1 MSGPP
6 PNSNRQRTP
15 QSPLNSSQPI
25 PHLSSSQHPPASSS
39 HLSLHATRLPP
50 RPAPHTPRY
59 YRSSGASGPSCSGSI
74 GWTPRTA
81 ASPHALQR
89 SYRPLPRSGSPR
101 LKSVPSIS
109 KPVKPAPISVSPSAP
124 NTPSWL
130 KGTYKPQP
138 PSAAPLSTVE
148 QWCEHRISAIK
159 ATVDDTQTEGNVDD
173 IPELRKVM
181 TDLDSKSIP
190 DEIQVLQGLR
200 KDYWR
205 AVERQKKAMSELRK
219 AEREVMRI
227 EPPAMHIE
235 SKISR
240 LRRYAK
246 FIESGWMDED
256 VLDITKSDNNGDIK
270 SEDVPV
276 KSEDELVPERDVKTE
291 PVVKDGS

>member
-1 MSGPP
+1 MSGQPP
-6 PNSNRQRTP
+6 TSSKQRTP
-15 QSPLNSSQPI
+15 QSPQNSSQQL
-25 PHLSSSQHPPASSS
+25 PHLSSSHLPHASSS
-39 HLSLHATRLPP
+39 QLQLHTTRPPP

-59 YRSSGASGPSCSGSI
+59 YRSSGPSCSASI

-89 SYRPLPRSGSPR
+89 NYRSLPRSGSPR

-109 KPVKPAPISVSPSAP
+109 KPVKTAPISITPSAP

-138 PSAAPLSTVE
+138 PSSTALSTVE
-148 QWCEHRISAIK
+148 QWCEHRVSAIK
-159 ATVDDTQTEGNVDD
+159 ATVEDTVTEGNTDE

-181 TDLDSKSIP
+181 MDLDSKSVP
-190 DEIQVLQGLR
+190 NEIQALRSLR

-205 AVERQKKAMSELRK
+205 AVDRQKKALAELRK

-246 FIESGWMDED
+246 FIESGWMDEN
-256 VLDITKSDNNGDIK
+256 VLDISKSNKQIDDLKGEDILVKNEGEIMSENLNNA
-270 SEDVPV
+270 VPA
-276 KSEDELVPERDVKTE
+276 P
-291 PVVKDGS
+291 GC

>member
-6 PNSNRQRTP
+6 PSSSKQRTP
-15 QSPLNSSQPI
+15 QSPQNSSQQI
-25 PHLSSSQHPPASSS
+25 PHLQSSQPSHASSSQ
-39 HLSLHATRLPP
+39 LQLHTTRPPP
-50 RPAPHTPRY
+50 RPASHAPRY
-59 YRSSGASGPSCSGSI
+59 YRSSGPSCSASI

-89 SYRPLPRSGSPR
+89 NYRPPPRSGSPR

-109 KPVKPAPISVSPSAP
+109 KPVKTAPISISAPTP

-138 PSAAPLSTVE
+138 PSATPLSTVE
-148 QWCEHRISAIK
+148 QWCEHRINAIK
-159 ATVDDTQTEGNVDD
+159 ATVEDTASEGNDDD

-181 TDLDSKSIP
+181 TDLDSKSVP
-190 DEIQVLQGLR
+190 NEIEVIRSLR

-205 AVERQKKAMSELRK
+205 AVERQKKAMNELRK

-227 EPPAMHIE
+227 DPPATHIE

-246 FIESGWMDED
+246 FIESGWIDED
-256 VLDITKSDNNGDIK
+256 VLDITKSNKAVTVKREDNHMK
-270 SEDVPV
+270 T
-276 KSEDELVPERDVKTE
+276 EDEIMPVNHTQMDHDVKQT
-291 PVVKDGS
+291 S